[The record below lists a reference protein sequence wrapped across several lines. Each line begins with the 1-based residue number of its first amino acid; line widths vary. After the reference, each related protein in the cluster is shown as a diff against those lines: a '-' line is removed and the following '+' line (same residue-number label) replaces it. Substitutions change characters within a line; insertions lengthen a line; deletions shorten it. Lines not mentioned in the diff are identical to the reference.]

1 MDEFLNITLQ
11 IAERSYTVRIKRE
24 DEDIFRKASSMIK
37 QDIQKYATTKSYR
50 DKQDL
55 LSMTLL
61 TYVISHIRN
70 VEKEKAYD
78 ENTTNKLN
86 EINDF
91 LTETLS

>member
-91 LTETLS
+91 LTKTLS